1 MCPSSANETQ
11 NGVLMTKLFPAY
23 ALSFGAA
30 LCLSTSGAV
39 AATLTLNSTSSQSD
53 IDADYGGAIQ
63 AQELTGKYANCTVLY
78 EGDVQRGDLQRFHAL
93 FGYDGESYFNS
104 LPDGA
109 TLCLNSP
116 GGNLYESLVIVDFL
130 REVFADLQTYVA
142 DGDLCASACS
152 NLFLSGAHTFEGESY
167 ETIAMRAISPTARL
181 GVHAPR
187 IVLPND
193 GETYDAE
200 EVAAVYDEAIRDS
213 SHLFAF
219 AQKVDDEN
227 TPYLT
232 PYLYARS
239 IETPPHDMYYV
250 DTVGDAL
257 FANVAV
263 TGITYEVNLRAN
275 LINTIC
281 DNVFLLDDGAFSW
294 AFAPTWK
301 PHPLAS
307 IADLYNEFSQILAL
321 EAHENQ
327 TDDNPVYT
335 SSWDI
340 EQRDGAIYGFRRGYR
355 TSGPYGAEDC
365 VVRLDTSAPVGATDN
380 FGTVATAWDARD
392 TNPIEVR
399 IGYQH
404 PRSDFSDP
412 EDPHVSSPYAY
423 WTALS
428 QDDENQQHSYPPL
441 MLFPMGLPLSEL
453 PRIGAQTT
461 EPEVEEATVE
471 DDREPLTC
479 DDLWYHRNRIF
490 HKNGYCFGSERGI
503 ATFGNDGCF
512 TKSPEL
518 SSQESE
524 LIRLIKQ
531 GEKDLGC

>member
-1 MCPSSANETQ
+1 
-11 NGVLMTKLFPAY
+11 MTKPLPAR
-23 ALSFGAA
+23 ALSLGSA
-30 LCLSTSGAV
+30 LCLVSSGAI
-39 AATLTLNSTSSQSD
+39 AATLTLNTNELLFD
-53 IDADYGGAIQ
+53 INAEYGGAIQ
-63 AQELTGKYANCTVLY
+63 AQNLTGKYANCAVLY
-78 EGDVQRGDLQRFHAL
+78 EGPVQRGDLQKFHAL
-93 FGYDGESYFNS
+93 YGYDGEYFSNS

-152 NLFLSGAHTFEGESY
+152 NLFLAGADTFEGESY

-193 GETYDAE
+193 GEAYDAE

-239 IETPPHDMYYV
+239 IETPPHDMYFV
-250 DTVGDAL
+250 DTVGDAI

-263 TGITYEVNLRAN
+263 TGITYNVDLRSS
-275 LINTIC
+275 LIDTIC

-307 IADLYNEFSQILAL
+307 IADLYAEFSQILAL

-327 TDDNPVYT
+327 SEDSPVYT
-335 SSWDI
+335 SSLHL
-340 EQRDGAIYGFRRGYR
+340 EQRNGAIYGFRRGYR

-365 VVRLDTSAPVGATDN
+365 VVRLPTSAPVGATEN
-380 FGTVATAWDARD
+380 FGSVKTAWDMRGSD
-392 TNPIEVR
+392 LIEVR

-404 PRSDFSDP
+404 PRGNYSNP
-412 EDPHVSSPYAY
+412 EEAYLSSPYAY
-423 WTALS
+423 WNVLR
-428 QDDENQQHSYPPL
+428 QDSENQLHTYPAL
-441 MLFPMGLPLSEL
+441 MLFALGRPLSDL
-453 PRIGAQTT
+453 PRISELHDA
-461 EPEVEEATVE
+461 PEDAAMTN
-471 DDREPLTC
+471 DADSDILTC
-479 DDLWYHRNRIF
+479 DDLWYMRNRIF

-503 ATFGNDGCF
+503 STFGNDGCN
-512 TKSPEL
+512 TKSPSL
-518 SSQESE
+518 SDADTTI
-524 LIRLIKQ
+524 LNAVKQ
-531 GEKDLGC
+531 SEKDLGC

>member
-1 MCPSSANETQ
+1 
-11 NGVLMTKLFPAY
+11 MTKLFSGPA
-23 ALSFGAA
+23 LVFGTA
-30 LCLSTSGAV
+30 LCLTCSGAF
-39 AATLTLNSTSSQSD
+39 AATLTLNTRELQSD
-53 IDADYGGAIQ
+53 IDAEFGGAIH
-63 AQELTGKYANCTVLY
+63 AQTLTGKYANCTVLY
-78 EGDVQRGDLQRFHAL
+78 EGPVQRGDLQKFHAL
-93 FGYDGESYFNS
+93 YRYDGEYFSNS
-104 LPDGA
+104 LPGGA

-219 AQKVDDEN
+219 SQKVDDAN

-250 DTVGDAL
+250 DTVGDAI

-263 TGITYEVNLRAN
+263 MGISFDVDLRAG
-275 LINTIC
+275 LIDTIC
-281 DNVFLLDDGAFSW
+281 DNVFLMDDGAFSW

-307 IADLYNEFSQILAL
+307 IADLYNEFAQILAL

-327 TDDNPVYT
+327 SEDSPVYT
-335 SSWDI
+335 SSLDM
-340 EQRDGAIYGFRRGYR
+340 EQRNGVIYGFRRGYR
-355 TSGPYGAEDC
+355 TLGPYGAEDC
-365 VVRLDTSAPVGATDN
+365 VVRLPTSIPIGETAN
-380 FGTVATAWDARD
+380 FGSAQSVWDARGSE
-392 TNPIEVR
+392 PIEVR

-404 PRSDFSDP
+404 PRGDFSDP
-412 EDPHVSSPYAY
+412 EEAYLSSPYAY
-423 WTALS
+423 WSALS
-428 QDDENQQHSYPPL
+428 QDEENQLHTYPAL
-441 MLFPMGLPLSEL
+441 MLFALGRPLSDL
-453 PRIGAQTT
+453 PRISDRIE
-461 EPEVEEATVE
+461 EPAETALTDEAE
-471 DDREPLTC
+471 SDPLTC
-479 DDLWYHRNRIF
+479 DDLWYMRNRIF
-490 HKNGYCFGSERGI
+490 HENGYCFGSDRGI
-503 ATFGNDGCF
+503 STFGNDGCF
-512 TKSPEL
+512 TKSPSL
-518 SSQESE
+518 SEVDTTI
-524 LIRLIKQ
+524 LNAIKVT
-531 GEKDLGC
+531 EKELGC